1 MVFKKHSIYVTTII
15 KPQYLE
21 TMVSK
26 DFDSKEARRVLFC
39 DKDKIGCPV
48 MGPEM
53 DCCDCD
59 STDDMA
65 GGSMWS

>member
-1 MVFKKHSIYVTTII
+1 
-15 KPQYLE
+15 
-21 TMVSK
+21 MVSK

-53 DCCDCD
+53 DCCD
-59 STDDMA
+59 STDDIYMLA
-65 GGSMWS
+65 GGSMWSWKQAESFF